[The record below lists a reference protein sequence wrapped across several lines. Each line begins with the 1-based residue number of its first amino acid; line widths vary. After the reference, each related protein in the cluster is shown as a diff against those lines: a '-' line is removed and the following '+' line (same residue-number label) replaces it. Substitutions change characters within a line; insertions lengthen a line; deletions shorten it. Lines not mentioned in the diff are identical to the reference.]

1 MRERDRQGQGRL
13 IRDVEDK
20 GVLMLCDPRLSSKGY
35 GKVFIQSLPAMPITQ
50 DINDV
55 KRFYRRIKTQKSG
68 VKQTT

>member
-1 MRERDRQGQGRL
+1 MGRL